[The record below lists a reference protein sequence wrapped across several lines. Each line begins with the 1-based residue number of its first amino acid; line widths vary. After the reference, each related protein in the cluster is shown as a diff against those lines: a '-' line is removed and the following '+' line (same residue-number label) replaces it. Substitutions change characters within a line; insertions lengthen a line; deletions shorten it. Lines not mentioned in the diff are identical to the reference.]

1 MAKIETG
8 ESVIIVLHSPREKF
22 WGVLHELG
30 AAGVYARG
38 IDLNAFDEFT
48 RAIRNQETF
57 YGVSEVF
64 FPMWRV
70 ERVARDES
78 NGDIQSMA
86 EQFKQRTGLEIA
98 GFDWDDGPVSPIVS

>member
-30 AAGVYARG
+30 PAGVYARG

-48 RAIRNQETF
+48 RAVRNGEAF
-57 YGVSEVF
+57 YGVSEIF

-70 ERVARDES
+70 ERISKDES
-78 NGDIQSMA
+78 SGDIQSMS
-86 EQFKQRTGLEIA
+86 EQFRQRTGLDIA
-98 GFDWDDGPVSPIVS
+98 GFDGDTEPIVS

>member
-30 AAGVYARG
+30 AAGIYARG

-48 RAIRNQETF
+48 RSIRNGEIF

-70 ERVARDES
+70 ERIARDES
-78 NGDIQSMA
+78 NGDIQSMS
-86 EQFKQRTGLEIA
+86 EQFRQRTGTDVG
-98 GFDWDDGPVSPIVS
+98 GFEADSAAIVS

>member
-22 WGVLHELG
+22 WGVLHDLG
-30 AAGVYARG
+30 PAGVYARG

-48 RAIRNQETF
+48 RAVKNGEAF
-57 YGVSEVF
+57 YGVSEIF

-70 ERVARDES
+70 ERLNRDES
-78 NGDIQSMA
+78 SGDIQSMS
-86 EQFKQRTGLEIA
+86 EQFKQRTGMDIA
-98 GFDWDDGPVSPIVS
+98 GFDENTESIVS

>member
-48 RAIRNQETF
+48 RAVRNGEMF

-78 NGDIQSMA
+78 DGDIQSMS
-86 EQFKQRTGLEIA
+86 EQFKQRTGVDVT
-98 GFDWDDGPVSPIVS
+98 GFDVDTGPIVS

>member
-30 AAGVYARG
+30 TAGVYARG

-48 RAIRNQETF
+48 RAVRNGEMF
-57 YGVSEVF
+57 YGVAETF

-70 ERVARDES
+70 ERISRDES
-78 NGDIQSMA
+78 NGEIQSMS
-86 EQFKQRTGLEIA
+86 EQFRQRTGVDIT
-98 GFDWDDGPVSPIVS
+98 GFDVDTEPIVS